1 MNGMLKLTDKDTMK
15 TFRHVNILLLTMICL
30 NTYAQKITSVY
41 NGVLRHT
48 TIDELDSVKN
58 EFSEMLNYVSDCN
71 PVNINLRFMGMLYTL
86 PKDKAVV
93 VTPDSVSFNLSKK
106 IRYTFLC
113 ANKQEITITK
123 YSFLGLSSYTMDI
136 PNLQVIWQ
144 NKNLEYA
151 KKLADDLVYF
161 QHMNEFVSVKGNKQF
176 DSLAA
181 QYRTLKVKPAISE
194 EERRYI
200 VQANAM
206 AQSKNYNRAIEL
218 YEKVIVLNPTNPMV
232 YNNEALLLAIV
243 AQYNSAI
250 NRMKKYLMLVP
261 EAEDARAAQ
270 DKIYEWEAEIKK

>member
-1 MNGMLKLTDKDTMK
+1 MK
-15 TFRHVNILLLTMICL
+15 IFRHVNILLLTLICL
-30 NTYAQKITSVY
+30 NTYAQKITPVY
-41 NGVLRHT
+41 SGTLKHAT
-48 TIDELDSVKN
+48 LDELDSVKN